1 MREPNKA
8 PLPSVA
14 PAEYIN
20 AISQHVSSVCVVTT
34 ECDGER
40 FGLTATAVSS
50 VSADP
55 PRLLVCINRNG
66 FTHDKIISAGH
77 FCVNVLTENQDK
89 IAMGFAG
96 MSGPDF
102 DRFSVGEWGTLATGS
117 PVLKGAAASFDCVI
131 GEAMDQASHT
141 VLFGDVVG
149 TECVVGQ
156 DTLLYGGRKF
166 RQLRRIFDKA
176 GAYDEYL

>member
-1 MREPNKA
+1 MSDRNETTP
-8 PLPSVA
+8 PSVA
-14 PAEYIN
+14 PAEYIE
-20 AISQHVSSVCVVTT
+20 AIAQHVSSVCVVTT

-50 VSADP
+50 VSAEP

-66 FTHDKIISAGH
+66 LTHDKILSSGR
-77 FCVNVLTENQDK
+77 FCVNVLSEDQDK
-89 IAMGFAG
+89 IAMAFAG

-102 DRFSVGEWGTLATGS
+102 DRFSIGKWRSLTTGA
-117 PVLKGAAASFDCVI
+117 PVLDNAVASFDCLI
-131 GEAMDQASHT
+131 GETLDQASHT

-149 TECVVGQ
+149 TKCRKGQ

-166 RQLRRIFDKA
+166 RQLRRIFDKR
-176 GAYDEYL
+176 GNWDEYL